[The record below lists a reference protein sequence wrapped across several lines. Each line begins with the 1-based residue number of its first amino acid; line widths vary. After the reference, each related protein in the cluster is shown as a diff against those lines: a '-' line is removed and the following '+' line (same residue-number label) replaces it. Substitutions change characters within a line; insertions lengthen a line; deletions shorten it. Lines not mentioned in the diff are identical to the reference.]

1 MKRTLADDRGNC
13 MSVGRRMIM
22 LESNQ
27 NFFFSTR
34 LLREVAKSL
43 KKNRGRVVFIT
54 EWED

>member
-1 MKRTLADDRGNC
+1 
-13 MSVGRRMIM
+13 M

-27 NFFFSTR
+27 NFLFSTR

-54 EWED
+54 EWKIDL